1 MKLTEVFF
9 DTNFLRKKNIDDFSK
24 FNFGTQ
30 FEDFIDFLGTNDVV
44 DYYKINI
51 SEITLE
57 ELKKQI
63 NDKYKEELLKLKESY
78 NKFKNV
84 HNIKFDEDASVKYD
98 EILKKLM
105 RDYIEN
111 YNINIVETKNISLQN
126 ILNRAINKNKPFVG
140 ENGNSD
146 KGFKD
151 AVLWESIIEYAKKT
165 ENKRFILFTKNVQD
179 FPKELE
185 DEFRNFT
192 NKKIEIVNELSIVQ
206 ERILLEQSRNIKDI
220 LTLSWLKEN
229 EQILIDEINDYL
241 EKCVD
246 WKDYQ
251 MMKID
256 RIEDLVNKGNNF
268 YSFMIFN
275 IEDEIEWQWYV
286 EVSYKNNEIHIDKI
300 IPCA

>member
-1 MKLTEVFF
+1 MELTEVFF
-9 DTNFLRKKNIDDFSK
+9 DTNFLRRKNINDFSK
-24 FNFGTQ
+24 FHFGTP
-30 FEDFIDFLGTNDVV
+30 FEDFIDFLGTNDVL

-51 SEITLE
+51 SEITIE
-57 ELKKQI
+57 ELKKQV
-63 NDKYKEELLKLKESY
+63 NDEYKDELLKFTESY
-78 NKFKNV
+78 NKFKNI
-84 HNIKFDEDASVKYD
+84 HNIKFNVDEDLKYD
-98 EILKKLM
+98 GILKRLM
-105 RDYIEN
+105 REYIEF
-111 YNINIVETKNISLQN
+111 YNINVVEIKSISLQN
-126 ILNRAINKNKPFVG
+126 LLNRAINKNKPFIG
-140 ENGNSD
+140 EKGNSD

-185 DEFRNFT
+185 DEFKSFT

-220 LTLSWLKEN
+220 LTLNWLKEK

-241 EKCVD
+241 EKCAD

-275 IEDEIEWQWYV
+275 IEDETEWQWYV
-286 EVSYKNNEIHIDKI
+286 EASYKNNEIHIDEI
-300 IPCA
+300 MPCA